1 MGMIPSYIAFM
12 IHVQLNTEIETNRQQ
27 DAKQYFDTNP
37 TVCFIL
43 TISVSTVFVATDLSC
58 AMQVFHPHYENISSI
73 ILLLT
78 IFAKPD

>member
-1 MGMIPSYIAFM
+1 MFSS
-12 IHVQLNTEIETNRQQ
+12 EIETNRQQ

-58 AMQVFHPHYENISSI
+58 AMQVFHTHYENLSWI